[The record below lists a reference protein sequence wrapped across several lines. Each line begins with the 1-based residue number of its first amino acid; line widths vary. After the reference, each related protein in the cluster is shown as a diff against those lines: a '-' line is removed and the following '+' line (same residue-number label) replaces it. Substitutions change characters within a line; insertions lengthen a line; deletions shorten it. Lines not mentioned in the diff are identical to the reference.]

1 MTSSGRPSVV
11 DRRAFLIA
19 MGLVPVAAALAS
31 CTSDSPEVQLT
42 GVDMSGGD
50 PAIRP
55 QDDLYRHV
63 NGAWLRDY
71 QLPPDKASVGA
82 ITDANDRTLEQLR
95 AIIEGIE
102 DPEPGTEAQQ
112 IKDLYDARLDLDEIE
127 RLGITPLDGLF
138 AALDKAADKPAL
150 ARIMAEAPISGLIGM
165 GIGIDRKNSK
175 AYIPSVSQAGLTL
188 GEQYYRK
195 PEFAAQ
201 LAGYQTY
208 LEQLA
213 KGLGMADPAG
223 VAQRTVDLE
232 KRIAADHWDSVRLR
246 NTDAT
251 YNLMSWQEL
260 TALGPQF
267 DWDPWLA
274 GMTDRPKSLFDKM
287 VVGQPS
293 FVTAAAQ
300 LWSEVDIAQWRDYL
314 KLHIANTYAR
324 FLPKAIADARF
335 DFVGRVLSGLEEKPE
350 MWRSAV
356 GVVDD
361 NLGEPLG
368 KLYVDKHF
376 PPAAK
381 ERAMEMVDDLRAA
394 YHDNFTNS
402 TWMSQPTREA
412 SIAKLDKIVAQIG
425 YPDKWVDYSSVR
437 VTRGKLIESL
447 IAINAFESKRAFARL
462 GTEVDKSEWS
472 MSPQTVNAYYS
483 PTTNQI
489 VFPAAYLQP
498 PFFDKDAVDA
508 VNYGAVGSTIGH
520 EIGHGFDDQGSKY
533 DGDGN
538 RRDWWTPEDRAAFD
552 AKTQQLIAQYDV
564 LVPEGAPE
572 GQHVNGALTVGE
584 NLADLRGLQIALAA
598 YRKLAERT
606 GAQADFQSMFFSWAR
621 QWRDK
626 QTEEATLQG
635 LQDTHS
641 PNEFRCNQVVRNIAE
656 FYSTFGVQEGDKLFM
671 AQDQRVT
678 L

>member
-1 MTSSGRPSVV
+1 MTSSGL

-31 CTSDSPEVQLT
+31 CSSDAPQVQLT

-63 NGAWLRDY
+63 NGTWLRDY

-82 ITDANDRTLEQLR
+82 ITDANDRTLDQLR
-95 AIIEGIE
+95 AIIESIK
-102 DPEPGTEAQQ
+102 DPKPGSEAQQ
-112 IKDLYDARLDLDEIE
+112 IKDLYDARMDLDEIE
-127 RLGITPLDGLF
+127 RLGTTPLTGLF
-138 AALDKAADKPAL
+138 GAIDKAQGKPEL
-150 ARIMAEAPISGLIGM
+150 AKVMAEAPIAGLIGM

-201 LAGYQTY
+201 LAGYQVY

-213 KGLGMADPAG
+213 AGLGMPDPAG
-223 VAQRTVDLE
+223 VAQRTLDLE
-232 KRIAADHWDSVRLR
+232 KRIAAGHWDSVRLR

-251 YNLMSWQEL
+251 YNLMSWQEM
-260 TALGPQF
+260 TELGPQF
-267 DWDPWLA
+267 DWDPWLS

-293 FVTAAAQ
+293 FITAAAQ
-300 LWSEVDIAQWRDYL
+300 LWAEVDIAQWRDYL
-314 KLHIANTYAR
+314 KLQVADTYAR
-324 FLPKAIADARF
+324 FLPKTIADARF
-335 DFVGRVLSGLEEKPE
+335 EFVGRVLSGLEEKPE

-356 GVVDD
+356 GVVDS

-376 PPAAK
+376 PPSAK
-381 ERAMEMVDDLRAA
+381 ERALEMVADVTAA
-394 YHDNFTNS
+394 YRDNFTNS
-402 TWMSQPTREA
+402 TWMTQPTREA
-412 SIAKLDKIVAQIG
+412 SIAKLDKLSTQIG

-437 VTRGKLIESL
+437 VTRGHLIESL
-447 IAINAFESKRAFARL
+447 LAINAFESKRAFARL
-462 GTEVDKSEWS
+462 GTEVDRMEWS

-483 PTTNQI
+483 PTMNQM

-498 PFFDKDAVDA
+498 PFFDKDAQDA

-538 RRDWWTPEDRAAFD
+538 RRDWWTPEDLAAFD
-552 AKTQQLIAQYDV
+552 AKTQQIIAQYDV

-572 GQHVNGALTVGE
+572 GQHVNGPLTVGE

-598 YRKLAERT
+598 YQKVAERS
-606 GAQADFQSMFFSWAR
+606 GEQADFRTMFMSWAR

-641 PNEFRCNQVVRNIAE
+641 PNEFRCNQVVRNIGE
-656 FYSTFGVQEGDKLFM
+656 FYTTFEVKDTDKLFM
-671 AQDQRVT
+671 PQDQRVT

>member
-1 MTSSGRPSVV
+1 MTM

-19 MGLVPVAAALAS
+19 MGLVPVAATLAS
-31 CTSDSPEVQLT
+31 CATDDPKVQLT
-42 GVDMSGGD
+42 GVDMGGGD
-50 PAIRP
+50 LTIRP

-82 ITDANDRTLEQLR
+82 ITDANDRTLDQLR
-95 AIIEGIE
+95 AIIEGIQ
-102 DPEPGTEAQQ
+102 DPEPGSEAQQ

-127 RLGITPLDGLF
+127 RLGITPLAGLF
-138 AALDKAADKPAL
+138 EAIDTAPGKPEL
-150 ARIMAEAPISGLIGM
+150 AKVMAEAPIAGLMGM

-175 AYIPSVSQAGLTL
+175 AYIASVGQSGLTL

-195 PEFAAQ
+195 PEFAEQ
-201 LAGYQTY
+201 LAGYLVY
-208 LEQLA
+208 LEKLA
-213 KGLGMADPAG
+213 AGIGLADPVGA
-223 VAQRTVDLE
+223 AQRTLDLE
-232 KRIAADHWDSVRLR
+232 KRIAAGHWDSVRLR

-260 TALGPQF
+260 TQLGPQF

-300 LWSEVDIAQWRDYL
+300 LWGEVDIAQWRDYL
-314 KLHIANTYAR
+314 KLHVANNYGR
-324 FLPKAIADARF
+324 FLPAAIADARF

-381 ERAMEMVDDLRAA
+381 ERALEMVADLRAA

-425 YPDKWVDYSSVR
+425 YPDKWVDYSAVTI
-437 VTRGKLIESL
+437 TRGKLIESL
-447 IAINAFESKRAFARL
+447 LAINTFESARAFARL

-498 PFFDKDAVDA
+498 PFFDKDAQDA

-538 RRDWWTPEDRAAFD
+538 RRDWWTPEDRAAFE
-552 AKTQQLIAQYDV
+552 AKTQQLIEQYDV

-598 YRKLAERT
+598 YRKVAERT
-606 GAQADFQSMFFSWAR
+606 GVEPDYQSMFFSWAR

-626 QTEEATLQG
+626 QTEQATLQG

-641 PNEFRCNQVVRNIAE
+641 PNEFRCNQVVRNIEE
-656 FYSTFGVQEGDKLFM
+656 FYTTFEVKDGDKLFM
-671 AQDQRVT
+671 PADQRVT

>member
-1 MTSSGRPSVV
+1 
-11 DRRAFLIA
+11 

-31 CTSDSPEVQLT
+31 CTSDNPEVQLT
-42 GVDMSGGD
+42 GVDMGGGD

-95 AIIEGIE
+95 AIIEGIK
-102 DPEPGTEAQQ
+102 DPKQGSEAQQ
-112 IKDLYDARLDLDEIE
+112 IKDLYDARMDLDEIE
-127 RLGITPLDGLF
+127 RLGITPLAGLF
-138 AALDKAADKPAL
+138 TAIDNATGKPEL
-150 ARIMAEAPISGLIGM
+150 AKVMAEAPIAGLIGM

-208 LEQLA
+208 LEQLS
-213 KGLGMADPAG
+213 KGIDLPDPAG
-223 VAQRTVDLE
+223 VAQRTLDLE
-232 KRIAADHWDSVRLR
+232 KRIAAAHWDSVRLR

-293 FVTAAAQ
+293 FITAAAQ

-381 ERAMEMVDDLRAA
+381 ERALEMVDDLRAA
-394 YHDNFTNS
+394 YRENFANS

-425 YPDKWVDYSSVR
+425 YPDKWVDYSSVQ
-437 VTRGKLIESL
+437 VTRGRLIESL
-447 IAINAFESKRAFARL
+447 LAINTFESKRAFARL
-462 GTEVDKSEWS
+462 GTEVDKTEWG

-483 PTTNQI
+483 ATTNQI

-498 PFFDKDAVDA
+498 PFFDKDAQDA

-552 AKTQQLIAQYDV
+552 AKTQQIIAQYDV

-598 YRKLAERT
+598 YQKVAQRT
-606 GAQADFQSMFFSWAR
+606 GAQPDFRSMFFSWAR

-656 FYSTFGVQEGDKLFM
+656 FYTTFGVVESDKLFM
-671 AQDQRVT
+671 PQDQRVT

>member
-1 MTSSGRPSVV
+1 M

-19 MGLVPVAAALAS
+19 MGLVPVAATLAS
-31 CTSDSPEVQLT
+31 CATDDPKVQLT
-42 GVDMSGGD
+42 GVDMGGGD
-50 PAIRP
+50 LTIRP

-82 ITDANDRTLEQLR
+82 ITDANDRTLDQLR
-95 AIIEGIE
+95 AIIEGIQ
-102 DPEPGTEAQQ
+102 DPEPGSEAQQ

-127 RLGITPLDGLF
+127 RLGITPLAGLF
-138 AALDKAADKPAL
+138 EAIDTAPGKPEL
-150 ARIMAEAPISGLIGM
+150 AKVMAEAPIAGLMGM

-175 AYIPSVSQAGLTL
+175 AYIASVGQSGLTL

-195 PEFAAQ
+195 PEFAEQ
-201 LAGYQTY
+201 LAGYLVY
-208 LEQLA
+208 LEKLA
-213 KGLGMADPAG
+213 AGIGLADPVGA
-223 VAQRTVDLE
+223 AQRTLDLE
-232 KRIAADHWDSVRLR
+232 KRIAAGHWDSVRLR

-260 TALGPQF
+260 TQLGPQF

-300 LWSEVDIAQWRDYL
+300 LWGEVDIAQWRDYL
-314 KLHIANTYAR
+314 KLHVANNYGR
-324 FLPKAIADARF
+324 FLPAAIADARF

-381 ERAMEMVDDLRAA
+381 ERALEMVADLRAA

-425 YPDKWVDYSSVR
+425 YPDKWVDYSAVTI
-437 VTRGKLIESL
+437 TRGKLIESL
-447 IAINAFESKRAFARL
+447 LAINTFESARAFARL

-498 PFFDKDAVDA
+498 PFFDKDAQDA

-538 RRDWWTPEDRAAFD
+538 RRDWWTPEDRAAFE
-552 AKTQQLIAQYDV
+552 AKTQQLIEQYDV

-598 YRKLAERT
+598 YRKVAERT
-606 GAQADFQSMFFSWAR
+606 GVEPDYQSMFFSWAR

-626 QTEEATLQG
+626 QTEQATLQG

-641 PNEFRCNQVVRNIAE
+641 PNEFRCNQVVRNIEE
-656 FYSTFGVQEGDKLFM
+656 FYTTFEVKDGDKLFM
-671 AQDQRVT
+671 PADQRVT